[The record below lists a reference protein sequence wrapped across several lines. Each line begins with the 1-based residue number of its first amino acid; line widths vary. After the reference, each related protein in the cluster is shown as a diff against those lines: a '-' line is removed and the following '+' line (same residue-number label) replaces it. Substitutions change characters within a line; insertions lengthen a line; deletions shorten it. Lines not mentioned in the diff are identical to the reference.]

1 MIGGGNPAAADRYVV
16 HRTKPPLRESRATL
30 QQLGDTLEARA
41 QRLVRAR
48 DGERVANR
56 VELDRGWHQM
66 DAASGEAESG
76 KVVGDPRRFA
86 VIELPECGDQPIE
99 LLDTEGDGV
108 VADEELDRVV
118 ARRMR
123 GARHG
128 ETVATCTSR
137 EP

>member
-1 MIGGGNPAAADRYVV
+1 MIGGGI
-16 HRTKPPLRESRATL
+16 PPLRTETPPEESRASL

-41 QRLVRAR
+41 QRLARTR
-48 DGERVANR
+48 DGERIANR
-56 VELDRGWHQM
+56 VELDRRWHQM

-86 VIELPECGDQPIE
+86 VIELRERGDQPIE

-108 VADEELDRVV
+108 VADQKLDRVV
-118 ARRMR
+118 AGRMR
-123 GARHG
+123 GTRHG